1 MARNKILIIDD
12 EPGARF
18 GVRDYLETNG
28 YEVDEAP
35 TCQAAQELFRTRRY
49 DAAIVDYML
58 PDGNALELLPR
69 MKEMNPHAPVIV
81 LTGYGSIDLA
91 VQAVKLGAEQFLTKP
106 VELPALMVVLQR
118 LLENERNRQKQLA
131 RRPRPS
137 RLVNDPF
144 VGSSAAVRQLAE
156 QAQKLLAT
164 ERPVLL
170 LGETGS
176 GKGVLALWLHN
187 NGPRAEEA
195 FVDINCGGLSRE
207 LLETELFG
215 HEKGAFTS
223 ATTSKPGLLEVAH
236 RGTVFLD
243 EIGDMDLLVQPKLLK
258 ALEEQRFRRLGD
270 IRDRFVDVRFIAAT
284 CQDVK
289 QLVQEKKFREDL
301 YFRISTLVVSVPPLR
316 ERREDIPLLAR
327 DILRDFAAELGREE
341 AVLTP
346 DAEQGLCAY
355 RWPGN
360 IRELRNVL
368 ERAVLL
374 GDRCPIER
382 RHLYFNEAA
391 VEAPPEADLNLTL
404 EELERRHIERV
415 LQREQGNVEQAA
427 KHLDIPRSSL
437 YQKIKRYGLKM
448 SRV

>member
-1 MARNKILIIDD
+1 MVRNKILIIDD

-18 GVRDYLETNG
+18 GIRDYLETSG

-35 TCQAAQELFRTRRY
+35 TCQAAQELFNSRRY

-69 MKEMNPHAPVIV
+69 MKEMSPHTPVIV

-106 VELPALMVVLQR
+106 VELPALMIVLQR
-118 LLENERNRQKQLA
+118 LLENERNRQKQMA
-131 RRPRPS
+131 RRPRHS
-137 RLVNDPF
+137 RLVADPF
-144 VGSSAAVRQLAE
+144 VGDSPAVRQLAE

-176 GKGVLALWLHN
+176 GKGVLAQWLHN
-187 NGPRAEEA
+187 HSPRAEEA
-195 FVDINCGGLSRE
+195 FVDINCGGLARE

-215 HEKGAFTS
+215 HEKGAFTG
-223 ATTSKPGLLEVAH
+223 AIASKPGLLEVAH

-270 IRDRFVDVRFIAAT
+270 IRDRLVDVRFIAAT
-284 CQDVK
+284 YQDIK

-301 YFRISTLVVSVPPLR
+301 YFRISTLLLNVPPLR
-316 ERREDIPLLAR
+316 ERADDISLLAR
-327 DILRDFAAELGREE
+327 NILRDFADELGRDE
-341 AVLTP
+341 VDLTP
-346 DAEQGLCAY
+346 DAEQALRAY
-355 RWPGN
+355 QWPGN

-382 RHLYFNEAA
+382 RHLYFSETS
-391 VEAPPEADLNLTL
+391 VERPSEADLNLTL

-415 LQREQGNVEQAA
+415 LRREQGNVEQAA
-427 KHLDIPRSSL
+427 KNLGIPRSSL
-437 YQKIKRYGLKM
+437 YQKIKRYGLKV